1 MWICSDVFD
10 DGSMLCICILDVI
23 SKREE
28 NDSSKN
34 INILTQGHM
43 RKTKSLKKKELE
55 KKSHNWSNV
64 FKFPEINVLSMNLSR

>member
-28 NDSSKN
+28 NDSLKN

-55 KKSHNWSNV
+55 KNHTIGQMFLNFQKS
-64 FKFPEINVLSMNLSR
+64 MY